1 MVNKRLL
8 DQIISIL
15 MIIDIFLGIFF
26 LAFLLSYTLSDGGGF
41 ILSDPLVY
49 VTIVCLFLIPTS
61 YIIYYL
67 VSSKVKKDE
76 YFIFNRDSYLK
87 VKNLRQSEQD
97 KEKIRFSNLYEIDNA
112 KRENIVFDSFTSF
125 KDFCDDFRNYCA
137 ANLNLYYEEN
147 DIRSFVA
154 NLASSK
160 LMILQ
165 GMSGTGKTS
174 IALAFEKFIGNLLEP
189 IAIQPMRKERS
200 DLVGYFNEFTKKF
213 NETLLLEELYKATY
227 DDKIYIIILDEV
239 NIARI
244 EYYFAEFLSL
254 LEYHDDEQRK
264 LEISND
270 SWVNDPK
277 NLINGKLHIGKNV
290 YFLGT
295 ANNDESTFAISDKV
309 YDRSMIL
316 NLNKKARP
324 FVGNKVKERK
334 ISNSDFLALKDKIV
348 SNFKT
353 SSDYKDLLKN
363 INILDSLLNQCFS
376 INFGNRMINQIVD
389 YVPIYVA
396 CGGTKE
402 EAFDD
407 FVSKKILR
415 KLEAKD
421 YLRLIPAI
429 KLFKEK
435 LDESFGK
442 NNMTFSN
449 EYLDKFLTM

>member
-97 KEKIRFSNLYEIDNA
+97 KEKIRFSNLYEIDNT

-189 IAIQPMRKERS
+189 IAIQPMWKERS

-363 INILDSLLNQCFS
+363 INVLDSLLNQCFS

>member
-87 VKNLRQSEQD
+87 VKNLRQTEQD
-97 KEKIRFSNLYEIDNA
+97 KEKIRFSNLYEIDNT

-189 IAIQPMRKERS
+189 IAIQPMWKERS

-363 INILDSLLNQCFS
+363 INVLDSLLNQCFS

-449 EYLDKFLTM
+449 EYLDKFLKM

>member
-97 KEKIRFSNLYEIDNA
+97 KEKIRFSNLYEIDNT

-189 IAIQPMRKERS
+189 IAIQPMWKERS

-363 INILDSLLNQCFS
+363 INVLDSLLNQCFS

-449 EYLDKFLTM
+449 EYLDKFLKM